1 LRYLHFAG
9 VPLLA
14 VACSSGANDSSPS
27 TVDGG
32 SDDANSMLSSSGSSS
47 GGSSSGSSS
56 GEGADA
62 GGDSAAS
69 NDSST
74 PFPVDSSSGSSS
86 DSSSGS
92 SSGASSGSSGAGPDA
107 GPITGLNG
115 NVYYV
120 SASTGK
126 NPAAGTQSAPWKTI
140 QQAGGVVGP
149 GDTVIVEAGSYDGP
163 IFGWD
168 SAPCAGDEFC
178 LVAGNATNPV
188 LFEADPA
195 ATPGTVVIAAK
206 NSKNGVG
213 FDLEP
218 GCNYVD
224 IVGFTVTNDGTGGT
238 AAGSITKA
246 GIGISGCTGNRILDN
261 TVDGVS
267 GIGGIFVDT
276 STDVIVSG
284 NTITNVKGSGT
295 TGHGM
300 YVSGSSV
307 GVQVLDNVLHDNAY
321 VGLHVNGDV
330 SEGLPGVVKNLL
342 VAGNLIYKNG
352 QNGINCDGIENS
364 TFENNVIYG
373 NARNGIELYQID
385 AYGGSTSNGIVNN
398 TIDQSMVAG
407 SYAIAIAQ
415 CQYDNQSAEPTPASC
430 SSATAD
436 TSTGNVAFNNVLL
449 GGASGGVDSLV
460 SAADLSLSNN
470 IAAPSSTLFVDAAG
484 GNYQLAPG
492 GGGTGTGIASF
503 AAASAPAVSAGSYDI
518 GAFSFAK

>member
-1 LRYLHFAG
+1 
-9 VPLLA
+9 
-14 VACSSGANDSSPS
+14 
-27 TVDGG
+27 
-32 SDDANSMLSSSGSSS
+32 MLSGSTWGIRPCATCPSPVS
-47 GGSSSGSSS
+47 LSLSWR
-56 GEGADA
+56 A
-62 GGDSAAS
+62 
-69 NDSST
+69 
-74 PFPVDSSSGSSS
+74 PPVDA
-86 DSSSGS
+86 SSGS
-92 SSGASSGSSGAGPDA
+92 SSGASTGSSGAGPDA

-120 SASTGK
+120 SASSGK
-126 NPAAGTQSAPWKTI
+126 NPAAGTQSAPWKTV

-149 GDTVIVEAGSYDGP
+149 GDTVIVEAGTYDGP

-168 SAPCAGDEFC
+168 SAPCAGDAFC
-178 LVAGNATNPV
+178 VVAGNATNPV

-206 NSKNGVG
+206 NSKNSTG

-224 IVGFTVTNDGTGGT
+224 IVGFTVTNDGTSGT

-246 GIGISGCTGNRILDN
+246 GIGISGCTGNRILHN

-284 NTITNVKGSGT
+284 NTITNVMGTGT

-352 QNGINCDGIENS
+352 PNSINCDGIENS

-385 AYGGSTSNGIVNN
+385 AYGGSTSNVIVNN

-407 SYAIAIAQ
+407 SYAIAIGQ

-449 GGASGGVDSLV
+449 GGASGGLDSLV

-470 IAAPSSTLFVDAAG
+470 ITAPSSTLFVDAAG

-492 GGGTGTGIASF
+492 GGGTGSGISSF
-503 AAASAPAVSAGSYDI
+503 DAASAPAVSAGSYDI